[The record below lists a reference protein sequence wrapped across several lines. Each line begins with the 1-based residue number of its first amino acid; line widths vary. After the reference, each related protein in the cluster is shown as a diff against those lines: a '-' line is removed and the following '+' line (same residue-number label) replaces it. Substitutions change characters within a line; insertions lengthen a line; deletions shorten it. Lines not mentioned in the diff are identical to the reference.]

1 MTCAT
6 SSTRCS
12 TFRTLGASGVSC
24 PTSLVPGRG
33 SGPSFAGGR
42 GTGRGSGFSPHC
54 TRRHAPPLVDKT
66 RSPRWWSSTPISHEE
81 HRTEGTFHNQGSLW
95 SNQRGQANR
104 LRGRHRS
111 ATLRESC
118 LPRRA
123 KHGPSNS
130 YSRNSRAW
138 GLTNASNSCSWTAG
152 PRSQPPV
159 DSRNGSA
166 EVRRV
171 GWDEPPR
178 NEHGTKV
185 FRPIRHAWRVEVA
198 HGHLVRR
205 RRLARCFENTVASA
219 TGWLHVAAVT
229 EVLRVLG

>member
-6 SSTRCS
+6 LSMRCS

-166 EVRRV
+166 ARFAASGGTSHLATSTAPRSFARSVTPGGSKSPMATSCAAD
-171 GWDEPPR
+171 GWPAASRTPWRQPPD
-178 NEHGTKV
+178 GCT
-185 FRPIRHAWRVEVA
+185 
-198 HGHLVRR
+198 L
-205 RRLARCFENTVASA
+205 LQ
-219 TGWLHVAAVT
+219 
-229 EVLRVLG
+229 